1 MSKSNTNRVVAADL
15 GKIIGVGV
23 VLGLAGAIV
32 ASMSGISSAASMSA
46 ASGTAG
52 VIAAAIV
59 NHRSQGRQ

>member
-1 MSKSNTNRVVAADL
+1 MSKSNTNRVVVADL

-32 ASMSGISSAASMSA
+32 ASMSGIPSAASMSA

-59 NHRSQGRQ
+59 NRRNTGHQ